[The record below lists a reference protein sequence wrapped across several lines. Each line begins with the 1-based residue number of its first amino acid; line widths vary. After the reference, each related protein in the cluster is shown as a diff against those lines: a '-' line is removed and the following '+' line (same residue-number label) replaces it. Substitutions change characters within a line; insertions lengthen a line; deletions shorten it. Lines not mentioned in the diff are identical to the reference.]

1 MKRLISLFVL
11 LTGLLFCSQLAP
23 VQAQETLECG
33 EMTALNLHRG
43 DIARV
48 SNTDDRP
55 NRLRERPTISARV
68 IDSIPVGDLF
78 EIEGGPRC
86 ADDIIW
92 WRVSYQ
98 NQTGWTAQGVAGTN
112 YIELVSA
119 AATATPRPTQ
129 TATPRVTP
137 QPTPT
142 PQPNATSSPTADNC
156 SLAPDRQLE
165 VRSWARVTYVDSRPS
180 NLRAEPGLDSSI
192 VTTINPGERVWVV
205 NGPECVDG
213 YRWWRVRYDGQLGW
227 VGDGVRN
234 PDGTYQYYLVPDRAR
249 S

>member
-1 MKRLISLFVL
+1 MKRFLIPLFVL

-23 VQAQETLECG
+23 VQAQQMECG

-55 NRLRERPTISARV
+55 NRLRVLPSLSAWV
-68 IDSIPVGDLF
+68 MDSIPVGDLF
-78 EIEGGPRC
+78 EIGGGPRC
-86 ADDIIW
+86 ADGIIW

-112 YIELVSA
+112 YIELVTA
-119 AATATPRPTQ
+119 APTATPRPTQ

-142 PQPNATSSPTADNC
+142 VSPTADNC

-180 NLRAEPGLDSSI
+180 NLRTEPGLDSSI

-205 NGPECVDG
+205 NGPRCADG
-213 YRWWRVRYDGQLGW
+213 YRWWRVRYNGQLGW

-234 PDGTYQYYLVPDRAR
+234 PNGSYQYYLVPDRAR